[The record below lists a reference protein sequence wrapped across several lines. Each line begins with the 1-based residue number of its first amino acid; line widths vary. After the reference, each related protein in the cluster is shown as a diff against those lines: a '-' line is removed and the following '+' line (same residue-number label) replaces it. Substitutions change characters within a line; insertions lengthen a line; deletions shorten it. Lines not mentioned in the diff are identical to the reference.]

1 MVKTLNRQPC
11 PGAGAQRRAGRRC
24 GRDGQGEHSKPGAK
38 YVWKYTLD
46 YCGVENTLT
55 AEGS

>member
-1 MVKTLNRQPC
+1 ML
-11 PGAGAQRRAGRRC
+11 
-24 GRDGQGEHSKPGAK
+24 GEHSKPGAK

-55 AEGS
+55 AEVS